1 MPKRGSELLIAHL
14 LPQNIPTHLLAH
26 SLAKTSTAGPSMCY
40 LGHARTQTLWYPG
53 GQRCCQ
59 HTHHLSLAATPLP
72 LLLYLEGRGL
82 WAPLQE
88 VWVQSYPPRT
98 TAGREEV
105 QGQGVVLGRE
115 QSPKSLW
122 AMGCQ
127 TSDQGTKAGSTQ
139 SSKGS
144 QPL

>member
-72 LLLYLEGRGL
+72 LLSNIWKAEGCGPLFRRFGYNLIHPGL
-82 WAPLQE
+82 LQ
-88 VWVQSYPPRT
+88 
-98 TAGREEV
+98 AGRRFRV
-105 QGQGVVLGRE
+105 RE
-115 QSPKSLW
+115 W
-122 AMGCQ
+122 Y
-127 TSDQGTKAGSTQ
+127 
-139 SSKGS
+139 
-144 QPL
+144 